1 MLVHFIFLGGKTKLF
16 PANCCLAH
24 GFPETL
30 SQPELEARKRREA
43 RESKPAREWT
53 AEERREAFRKAREAE
68 RRKAEASVLDEW
80 DLCDECHENLASG
93 VCFGAASA
101 STAVVNMQI
110 DADEINPPPTAG
122 APRCRTLA

>member
-1 MLVHFIFLGGKTKLF
+1 LAERRSCF
-16 PANCCLAH
+16 PPIAVWLI

-43 RESKPAREWT
+43 RERKPAREWT

-68 RRKAEASVLDEW
+68 RHKAEAGVLDEW

-122 APRCRTLA
+122 TPGCRTLA